1 MHTYLSTWAVDSLL
15 LLTFRLLGFRVV
27 FGLSLY
33 FTYAVQSSALR
44 AYIQVILLLLFSCL
58 SLLAV
63 FRRYCRWANGQSY
76 CIVASLIV

>member
-44 AYIQVILLLLFSCL
+44 AYIQVILLLT
-58 SLLAV
+58 
-63 FRRYCRWANGQSY
+63 
-76 CIVASLIV
+76 I